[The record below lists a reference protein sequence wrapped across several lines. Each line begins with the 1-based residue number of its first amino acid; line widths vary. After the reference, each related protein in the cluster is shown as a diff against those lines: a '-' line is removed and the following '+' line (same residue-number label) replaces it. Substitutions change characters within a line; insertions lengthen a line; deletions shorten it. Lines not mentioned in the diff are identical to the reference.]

1 MKRSILLSLSILY
14 AIITFS
20 QDYATDFS
28 VDDCS
33 GNFHNLFTELDEG
46 KVIVIA
52 WVMPCFGCIGPALEA
67 YTVAKSFESTHPGQ
81 VLYYMPDDYANTS
94 CSSLTSWAENNSMG
108 EADAYFS
115 HSDINMNDYGTPGMP
130 KIVVVGCS
138 SHKVFYNMNYTAAGI
153 EDAINEAIE
162 ECNTSQE
169 IFLEAGFQFVS
180 SNLLPDEPDMLIL
193 LSDILNENLVFV
205 RNSEGATLR
214 KIGPNWVNGIGDWI
228 GIEGYLVKTNESG
241 QFNVEGSIIPVDT
254 PIDVEAGFQF
264 VSYLPEFEMDAMEA
278 FSSIIGDNLVY
289 IRDSEGSMLRKI
301 GPNWVNGIGNCA
313 PTQGYLVKMNGDGT
327 LVYPE

>member
-115 HSDINMNDYGTPGMP
+115 HSDINMSDYGTDGMP
-130 KIVVVGCS
+130 KIAVVGCS
-138 SHKVFYNMNYTAAGI
+138 SHKVFYNENYTAAGI
-153 EDAINEAIE
+153 EDAINEALE
-162 ECNTSQE
+162 ECNSSGIFDDE
-169 IFLEAGFQFVS
+169 IDDNISALNLFPNPVKNTTTVSYKMMESSIITVDVVNMTGETVLNISNSFQYAGPVKIQF
-180 SNLLPDEPDMLIL
+180 DTGL
-193 LSDILNENLVFV
+193 LSDGFYF
-205 RNSEGATLR
+205 LR
-214 KIGPNWVNGIGDWI
+214 IQSK
-228 GIEGYLVKTNESG
+228 SG
-241 QFNVEGSIIPVDT
+241 SQLT
-254 PIDVEAGFQF
+254 K
-264 VSYLPEFEMDAMEA
+264 
-278 FSSIIGDNLVY
+278 FSV
-289 IRDSEGSMLRKI
+289 
-301 GPNWVNGIGNCA
+301 VH
-313 PTQGYLVKMNGDGT
+313 
-327 LVYPE
+327 